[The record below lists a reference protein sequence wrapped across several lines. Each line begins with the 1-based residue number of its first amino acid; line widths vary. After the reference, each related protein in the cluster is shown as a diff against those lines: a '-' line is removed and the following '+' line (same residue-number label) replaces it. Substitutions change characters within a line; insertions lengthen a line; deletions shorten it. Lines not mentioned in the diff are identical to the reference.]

1 MLRTPVLAL
10 LLLLPGAVLAAT
22 EPLSVFVSVVPQ
34 RTFVERVGGDWVKVE
49 ALVEP
54 GANPHLFEPRP
65 RQVAAL
71 SEADLYI
78 RIGAS
83 FEDAWMSR
91 IQATNPGLRVLDAR
105 EGIAL
110 RPLDEAHEH
119 DDESSDDAHGHEHEA
134 LDNHVWTSPPLVKV
148 MVGQIRDALSAL
160 APEHAEDFAA
170 NADAFVAEL
179 DALDAEIRALLA
191 DLDERRFLVFHPAW
205 GYYADTY
212 GLTQVAI
219 EREGKEPGP
228 RALAAVIEQARRE
241 GIRVVLVQP
250 QMSARAAE
258 EVARAIGGR
267 VAPVDPLAADYAA
280 TLRALTRLIAGVPEA
295 GHE

>member
-1 MLRTPVLAL
+1 MLRTLVLAL
-10 LLLLPGAVLAAT
+10 LLLLPGALLAAT

-34 RTFVERVGGDWVKVE
+34 RTFVERIGGDWVEVK

-65 RQVAAL
+65 REIAAL
-71 SEADLYI
+71 AEADLYI

-91 IQATNPGLRVLDAR
+91 IQAANPRLRILDAR

-119 DDESSDDAHGHEHEA
+119 REPSDDGHEHEHEA
-134 LDNHVWTSPPLVKV
+134 LDNHVWTSPPLVKI
-148 MVGQIRDALSAL
+148 MAGRIRDALSEL

-170 NADAFVAEL
+170 NSAAFMAEL

-228 RALAAVIEQARRE
+228 RALAAIIEQARRE
-241 GIRVVLVQP
+241 GIRVVVVQP
-250 QMSARAAE
+250 QMSTRSAE

-267 VAPVDPLAADYAA
+267 VAPVDPLSPDYAA
-280 TLRALTRLIAGVPEA
+280 TLRTLTHLIAGVPETD
-295 GHE
+295 HD